1 MRALKIALWA
11 AAIGAAALFV
21 GSGTASAMPP
31 VGGLKAASS
40 DLSDVQDVRYRRWR
54 RYYAAPYAYRPYAYA
69 YSPYYAYYGWPY
81 YRPYWGYGWGW
92 GAFWW

>member
-1 MRALKIALWA
+1 MRALKIALCA

-54 RYYAAPYAYRPYAYA
+54 RYYAAPYAYRPYAY
-69 YSPYYAYYGWPY
+69 YSPYYAAYGWPY